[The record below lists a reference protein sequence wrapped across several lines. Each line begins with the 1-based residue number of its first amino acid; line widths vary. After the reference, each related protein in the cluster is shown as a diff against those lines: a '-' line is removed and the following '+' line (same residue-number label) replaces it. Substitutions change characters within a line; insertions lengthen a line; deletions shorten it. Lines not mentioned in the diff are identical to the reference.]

1 MGLDIPSAT
10 MGDQIRWGAELLE
23 PITNALL
30 ADIIASETMHVDGT
44 SLPVL
49 DRDTQSHRLAQM
61 ISDAL
66 TKKMPV
72 ACDSKNLDKEAPD
85 LSKIAD
91 FKRFYRGLRIGS

>member
-1 MGLDIPSAT
+1 M
-10 MGDQIRWGAELLE
+10 GAELLK
-23 PITNALL
+23 PIASALL

-49 DRDTQSHRLAQM
+49 DRDAQSYTLVQM

-72 ACDSKNLDKEAPD
+72 ACDSKNPDKEAPD

-91 FKRFYRGLRIGS
+91 FKRLYRGLRIGS